1 MFKHY
6 DVRSEMIM
14 TEKDQLR
21 EALNEK
27 LVEFFDRFTSWES
40 SVIESGNMKI
50 SDAHAIEILGH
61 HGRMNMKEL
70 AGRLGITTGTTTIAV
85 DRLERGGYARR
96 VRAEHDRRSYII
108 ELTEDGALA
117 YEEHHRHHLNLAGE
131 IASILGEDETRAF
144 IEILQKIN
152 EHI

>member
-1 MFKHY
+1 M
-6 DVRSEMIM
+6 E
-14 TEKDQLR
+14 EKEHLR
-21 EALNEK
+21 EELNET

-40 SVIESGNMKI
+40 SVIESENMKI

-61 HGRMNMKEL
+61 YGRMNMKKL

-85 DRLERGGYARR
+85 DRLERKGFARR

-108 ELTEDGALA
+108 ELTEEGTMA
-117 YEEHHRHHLNLAGE
+117 YEEHHRHHLNLASE
-131 IASILGEDETRAF
+131 IASILGEEDTQAF
-144 IEILQKIN
+144 IGILQKIN

>member
-40 SVIESGNMKI
+40 SVIESENMKI

-96 VRAEHDRRSYII
+96 
-108 ELTEDGALA
+108 
-117 YEEHHRHHLNLAGE
+117 
-131 IASILGEDETRAF
+131 
-144 IEILQKIN
+144 
-152 EHI
+152 

>member
-1 MFKHY
+1 M
-6 DVRSEMIM
+6 E
-14 TEKDQLR
+14 EKEHHR
-21 EALNEK
+21 EELNET

-40 SVIESGNMKI
+40 SVVESEKMKI

-61 HGRMNMKEL
+61 YGRMNMKEL

-85 DRLERGGYARR
+85 DRLERKGFARR

-108 ELTEDGALA
+108 ELTEEGIMA
-117 YEEHHRHHLNLAGE
+117 YEEHHRHHLNLASE
-131 IASILGEDETRAF
+131 IASILGKEDTQAF
-144 IEILQKIN
+144 IGILQKIN